1 MKSSLK
7 YLPLLLI
14 LALTLS
20 CQNQKSS
27 SDSEDKK
34 TEDKSIEQDSN
45 DFVIAFGSC
54 NKQDSDQP
62 LWVAMAKQNP
72 DIFIWG
78 GDNIYADT
86 NDMTEMKAMYQTQLD
101 NSDYAKFLEQIDH
114 QVYGV
119 WDDHDYGKNDA
130 GSEWSHKVE
139 SQQLF
144 LDFMG
149 VDSTSVRR
157 KRQGTYHAENLTIAD
172 KNLKLILLDT
182 RYFRS
187 PLHEDKETKKRYK
200 PWQNGEGT
208 LLGENQWQWFE
219 NQLKNSTADYHIIMS
234 SIQVW
239 SDEHGWETWGNFP
252 HEVDKFK
259 NLLNTYTPNNLIVL
273 SGDRHISEFSS
284 QKLKAYDYPILD
296 FTSSGLTHAYTKFTS
311 EKNSDRVGNVVAQE
325 SFGLLKYDFDNN
337 RVTMEMR
344 NEDGVLQ
351 DHELKF
357 K

>member
-1 MKSSLK
+1 MKSSFK
-7 YLPLLLI
+7 YLPLYLI
-14 LALTLS
+14 LGLTLS

-27 SDSEDKK
+27 SDSKDTKTKEENIKQDK
-34 TEDKSIEQDSN
+34 N
-45 DFVIAFGSC
+45 DFVVAFGSC
-54 NKQDSDQP
+54 NKQNSDQP
-62 LWVAMAKQNP
+62 LWAALAQQKPN
-72 DIFIWG
+72 IFIWG

-86 NDMTEMKAMYQTQLD
+86 DDMIEMKAMYQTQLD
-101 NSDYAKFLEQIDH
+101 HPGYAKFLEQIDH
-114 QVYGV
+114 QIYGV

-130 GSEWSHKVE
+130 GSEWPHKVE

-149 VDSTSVRR
+149 VDSTDTRR
-157 KRQGTYHAENLTIAD
+157 TRKGTYYAENINIKD
-172 KNLKLILLDT
+172 KTLKLILLDT

-187 PLHEDKETKKRYK
+187 PLQEDKETKKRYK
-200 PWQNGEGT
+200 PWQNEEGT
-208 LLGENQWQWFE
+208 LLGETQWQWFE
-219 NQLKNSTADYHIIMS
+219 KQLKNSSADYHIIMS

-252 HEVDKFK
+252 HEVNKFK
-259 NLLNTYTPNNLIVL
+259 NLLNTYTPDNLIVL

-284 QKLKAYDYPILD
+284 QKLKAYDYPIFD

-311 EKNSDRVGNVVAQE
+311 EENSDRVGNVVAQE

-344 NEDGVLQ
+344 NEAGVLQ
-351 DHELKF
+351 DRELKF
-357 K
+357 E